1 MQPYPKMV
9 HLNRVATDNEVES
22 ENLNGDFSTI
32 KLEDYGDEE
41 YTTTV
46 YGSRHAAT
54 DLPRHEMPEKEMP
67 AQIAYRLIKDDLTL
81 DGVCDV

>member
-1 MQPYPKMV
+1 MV
-9 HLNRVATDNEVES
+9 HLNRVATDNEVTANKLS
-22 ENLNGDFSTI
+22 DDFTTI
-32 KLEDYGDEE
+32 KLEDFGEDE

-67 AQIAYRLIKDDLTL
+67 AQT
-81 DGVCDV
+81 